1 MRIWSL
7 HPKYLDRLGLL
18 ACWREALLA
27 QKVIRGET
35 KGYRHHPQLTRF
47 RSCPDPLS
55 AIAAYLEGLADEAE
69 RRGYVFNRARIAG
82 TRKADK
88 IPVTHAQILF
98 EWAHLKDKLV
108 RRDPLWLE
116 QISAIELPEVHPL
129 FESVD
134 GAIEPWEKIQ

>member
-47 RSCPDPLS
+47 RSCPDTQS